1 MNLHHLEL
9 FYHVAR
15 HRGISEAARQMP
27 YGIQPPAISS
37 QLRQLEEDV
46 GAVLFQRRPFA
57 LTPTGAELFAFVEPF
72 FGRLPELDDRLRG
85 RAARPLRIGASEIVL
100 RDHLPAIL
108 ADLRRTH
115 PGLRVD
121 LRQGYLAE
129 LERALRAG
137 ELDVAVTLCDTTAA
151 EGLRTEP
158 LIAIPLVLLVPRA
171 SRWQTAEEVLS
182 QDRIAEP
189 LLALPAEEPIPRR
202 FQQRLAERGIEW
214 AAGMEVPSLT
224 LIETYV
230 ANGYGL
236 GLSVAAPGAA
246 PARGVRALPL
256 EDFPRLTLGVLRP
269 ARGAPL
275 VDAFTSAVAARA
287 AELRGP
293 WPQT

>member
-9 FYHVAR
+9 FYYVAR
-15 HRGISEAARQMP
+15 HRGLSEAARQMP
-27 YGIQPPAISS
+27 YCIQPPAISS
-37 QLRQLEEDV
+37 QPRQLEEDL

-57 LTPTGAELFAFVEPF
+57 LTPTGVELFAFVEPF

-108 ADLRRTH
+108 AGLRRTQ
-115 PGLRVD
+115 PALRVD

-137 ELDVAVTLCDTTAA
+137 ELDVAVTLCDETAG

-158 LIAIPLVLLVPRA
+158 MLEVPLVLLAPRN
-171 SRWQTAEEVLS
+171 SRSRTADEVLGR
-182 QDRIAEP
+182 DRIAEP
-189 LLALPAEEPIPRR
+189 LLALPAEEPISRR
-202 FQQRLAERGIEW
+202 FQQRLAERGLEW

-224 LIETYV
+224 LIEAYV

-236 GLSVAAPGAA
+236 GLSVAAPGATPSA
-246 PARGVRALPL
+246 GVRALPL
-256 EDFPRLTLGVLRP
+256 PDFPRLTLGVLSP
-269 ARGAPL
+269 ARRTPL
-275 VDAFTSAVAARA
+275 VEDFSRAVAARA
-287 AELRGP
+287 AGLRGA
-293 WPQT
+293 

>member
-9 FYHVAR
+9 FYYVAR

-37 QLRQLEEDV
+37 QLRRLEEDV

-57 LTPTGAELFAFVEPF
+57 LTAAGQELFAFLEPF
-72 FGRLPELDDRLRG
+72 FGRLPAMHDRLRG
-85 RAARPLRIGASEIVL
+85 RVARPLRIGASEIVL

-108 ADLRRTH
+108 AELRGQH
-115 PGLRVD
+115 PTLHVD

-137 ELDVAVTLCDTTAA
+137 ELDVAVTLCDESAG

-158 LIAIPLVLLVPRA
+158 LLEIPLVLLVPRA
-171 SRWQTAEEVLS
+171 SRWRTAEELFG

-189 LLALPAEEPIPRR
+189 LLTLPADEPISRR
-202 FQQRLAERGIEW
+202 FQQRLTELGIEW

-224 LIETYV
+224 LIEAYV
-230 ANGYGL
+230 ANGYGI
-236 GLSVAAPGAA
+236 GLSVAAPGAK
-246 PARGVRALPL
+246 PAREVRTLPL
-256 EDFPRLTLGVLRP
+256 EGFPRLSLGVLRP
-269 ARGAPL
+269 ARSEPL
-275 VDAFTSAVAARA
+275 ADDFARAVAARA
-287 AELRGP
+287 AEYTR
-293 WPQT
+293 